1 MGDMIMTL
9 HDACFEFLARL
20 EQDQAMTVRNVREFL
35 RDVNHYSKPP
45 WEPCARSRALKYAAQ
60 DFLAADKEPVGQD
73 RTIGLSW
80 SSGWL
85 RALAELHADEWFHI
99 FEDTHPNMKPP
110 FKKRRRSCIW
120 ADAELAVIRRSGAE

>member
-1 MGDMIMTL
+1 MSL
-9 HDACFEFLARL
+9 HDACFEFLNRL

-35 RDVNHYSKPP
+35 RDVNHYSKSP

-60 DFLAADKEPVGQD
+60 DFLAADKEPVGER
-73 RTIGLSW
+73 RTSSLSW

-85 RALAELHADEWFHI
+85 RALAELHADEWFHV

-120 ADAELAVIRRSGAE
+120 ADEPAMTAAPDAAE